1 MHTLDTI
8 HILTIHTYICTIHI
22 GFITFDAHIHFYNL
36 SAKLTSP
43 HMLVVSDI
51 TDVILPLPEDILVN
65 LSDSRAVVEA
75 FLDSLPTMFK
85 TSSSTSA
92 CTGKGCSLLYGFYV
106 VCTVVYM
113 GFM

>member
-1 MHTLDTI
+1 
-8 HILTIHTYICTIHI
+8 
-22 GFITFDAHIHFYNL
+22 
-36 SAKLTSP
+36 
-43 HMLVVSDI
+43 MLVVSDI

-113 GFM
+113 GFIVI